1 MSISVI
7 ASSNARILRRA
18 ILGIACALFI
28 LLAFGCAKRTFTPGS
43 NLDESWE
50 RAKNFMQRERYV
62 RAQELLRDIMLN
74 YSGSAVVDSAQ
85 FFLGLATFQLS
96 DFLVAAEEFR
106 RVAEQ
111 YPYSPLCGDAVFFE
125 ARSYYEQSPSYA
137 LDQTLTD
144 KALRGF
150 QRFLEDYPGHALTDS
165 GYHYLGQCR
174 EKLARKAY
182 AAAKLYYDLG
192 EYASVL
198 LYCDVVLENYYDTA
212 QAASAQFLK
221 GRSYAAVKDWER
233 ARRELAQYIERNP
246 GGKFVV
252 RARQLLGEVDRRAA
266 SDVSASASP

>member
-1 MSISVI
+1 MLLV
-7 ASSNARILRRA
+7 
-18 ILGIACALFI
+18 
-28 LLAFGCAKRTFTPGS
+28 LLAFGCAKRTFTPGGS
-43 NLDESWE
+43 LVESWE
-50 RAKNFMQRERYV
+50 RAKDYLQRERYV

-85 FFLGLATFQLS
+85 FFLGLATFQLN

-111 YPYSPLCGDAVFFE
+111 YPYSELCGDAVFYE

-165 GYHYLGQCR
+165 GYHYLSQCR
-174 EKLARKAY
+174 EKVARKAY

-192 EYASVL
+192 EYSSAL
-198 LYCDVVLENYYDTA
+198 LYCDVVLENYYDTS

-233 ARRELAQYIERNP
+233 ARRELAQYLERNP

-252 RARQLLGEVDRRAA
+252 RARQLLGEMDRRAE
-266 SDVSASASP
+266 P